1 MKVKELTDKEIMR
14 ILKEHKDIL
23 REYEVERI
31 GLFGSYVSGEQGEN
45 SDIDFLV
52 EFKEPNFD
60 NFMNLA
66 SYLEDLFGRKVEI
79 LTPVGIESIR
89 IKEIKE
95 EIKRSVIYV

>member
-31 GLFGSYVSGEQGEN
+31 GLFGSYVRGEQGEN

-52 EFKEPNFD
+52 EFKKPNFD
-60 NFMNLA
+60 NFMNLVF
-66 SYLEDLFGRKVEI
+66 YLEDLFGRKVEI

>member
-23 REYEVERI
+23 KEYEVERI
-31 GLFGSYVSGEQGEN
+31 GLFGSYARGEQGEN
-45 SDIDFLV
+45 SDMDFLV

>member
-31 GLFGSYVSGEQGEN
+31 GLFGSYVRGEQEEN

-79 LTPVGIESIR
+79 LTPVGVESIR

>member
-31 GLFGSYVSGEQGEN
+31 GLFGSYVRGEQGEN